1 MVIKIEKM
9 RYLIVTALISIA
21 YSFQAQVVHIQIGQ
35 KSKGSNEV
43 TLELVNRFQRNYAKP
58 SNENDSYDV
67 SINSPKSVN
76 YSLDGQKFYVQS
88 LEGCKTVVYNAKT
101 KKKIKTIE
109 HTFDASNQNLFKNNE
124 TTVFDYKYNR
134 TLSNYNIFK
143 GKPVESCFSHNG
155 KYLWVTYYR
164 RDYDSNAECPSA
176 LAIIDTEKDEIV
188 RVMPTGPL
196 PKMIACSPD
205 NKFIAVTHWGDN
217 TLGVIN
223 IESENPMDFYYH
235 KHLVVDYQMKLDFGA
250 GHVNRD
256 SECGYCL
263 RGTVFTPDGDFL
275 LVGKMG
281 GAAGIA
287 VFDAKTYEFLG
298 TIKGMQ
304 SNVRHLVING
314 EFLYLSA
321 NTPGMVQK
329 CSWRAFVKSRVQNEG
344 KEVAFN
350 EFESVSVG
358 SGARTIVTTSDGKYL
373 FAAVNNGSKIVVVRT
388 KDMKVISEILADSY
402 PVGMDISSDDKE
414 LIVTAQGKE
423 NGGGNSVMVFKI
435 TVQ

>member
-314 EFLYLSA
+314 EFVYLSA

-388 KDMKVISEILADSY
+388 KDMKVISEIPADSY

-414 LIVTAQGKE
+414 LIVTAQGKD

>member
-1 MVIKIEKM
+1 M
-9 RYLIVTALISIA
+9 RYLVFTAFVCLSYILQS
-21 YSFQAQVVHIQIGQ
+21 QVVHIQIGQ

-43 TLELVNRFQRNYAKP
+43 TLELVNRFQRNVTKP
-58 SNENDSYDV
+58 SNESDSYDV

-76 YSLDGQKFYVQS
+76 YSLDGNKFYVQS
-88 LEGCKTVVYNAKT
+88 LEGCKTVVYNSKT

-109 HTFDASNQNLFKNNE
+109 HSFDASNQQLFKDNE
-124 TTVFDYKYNR
+124 TTVFEYKYNQK
-134 TLSNYNIFK
+134 LSNYNVFN

-217 TLGVIN
+217 TLGIIN
-223 IESENPMDFYYH
+223 IEGVNPMDFYYH

-329 CSWRAFVKSRVQNEG
+329 CSWRAFVKSRIQNEG

-350 EFESVSVG
+350 EFETVSVG
-358 SGARTIVTTSDGKYL
+358 SGARTIVTTSDGEYL

-388 KDMKVISEILADSY
+388 KDMKVVTEIPDDSY
-402 PVGMDISSDDKE
+402 HVGMDISSDDKE
-414 LIVTAQGKE
+414 LIVTSQGKE

>member
-109 HTFDASNQNLFKNNE
+109 HSFDASNQQLFKNNE

-388 KDMKVISEILADSY
+388 KDMKVISEIPADSY

>member
-1 MVIKIEKM
+1 MK
-9 RYLIVTALISIA
+9 YLVFTALLCIA
-21 YSFQAQVVHIQIGQ
+21 YSFPAQVVQIQIGQ

-43 TLELVNRFQRNYAKP
+43 TLELVSRFQRNYAKP
-58 SNENDSYDV
+58 ANVNDQYDV

-88 LEGCKTVVYNAKT
+88 LEGCETVVYNAQT
-101 KKKIKTIE
+101 KQKIKTIQ
-109 HTFDASNQNLFKNNE
+109 HSFDASNQGLFKNNE

-134 TLSNYNIFK
+134 TLSNYNMFK

-155 KYLWVTYYR
+155 KFLWVTYYR

-205 NKFIAVTHWGDN
+205 NKYIAVTHWGDN

-350 EFESVSVG
+350 EFETVSVG
-358 SGARTIVTTSDGKYL
+358 SGARTIVTTSDGKYV
-373 FAAVNNGSKIVVVRT
+373 FAAVNNGSKIAVVRT
-388 KDMKVISEILADSY
+388 IDMKVISEIPADSY

-435 TVQ
+435 TFE

>member
-1 MVIKIEKM
+1 MKYLVLFIFFLQVCSIESQ
-9 RYLIVTALISIA
+9 IVRIP
-21 YSFQAQVVHIQIGQ
+21 IGQ
-35 KSKGSNEV
+35 QSKGSNEV
-43 TLELVNRFQRNYAKP
+43 TLELVHRYQRNVAEP
-58 SNENDSYDV
+58 SNDADDYDV
-67 SINSPKSVN
+67 AINSPKSVN
-76 YSLDGQKFYVQS
+76 YSLNGEKFYVQS

-109 HTFDASNQNLFKNNE
+109 HSFDASNQKLFKNNE

-134 TLSNYNIFK
+134 KQSNYNIFK

-164 RDYDSNAECPSA
+164 RDYDNNAECPSA
-176 LAIIDTEKDEIV
+176 VAIIDTDLDEIV

-196 PKMIACSPD
+196 PKMIACAPD

-217 TLGVIN
+217 TLGIIN
-223 IESENPMDFYYH
+223 IQSSNPMDFYYH

-250 GHVNRD
+250 GHVDRD

-287 VFDAKTYEFLG
+287 VFDAKNYDFLG

-314 EFLYLSA
+314 EYLYLSA
-321 NTPGMVQK
+321 NSPGMVQK
-329 CSWRAFVKSRVQNEG
+329 CSWRSFVKSRVQNEG
-344 KEVAFN
+344 KEVDFSS
-350 EFESVSVG
+350 FESVFVG
-358 SGARTIVTTSDGKYL
+358 SGARTIVSTSDGKYV
-373 FAAVNNGSKIVVVRT
+373 FAAVNNGSKIAVVRT
-388 KDMKVISEILADSY
+388 SDMKVISEIPADSY

-414 LIVTAQGKE
+414 LIVTSQGKE
-423 NGGGNSVMVFKI
+423 SGGGNSVMVFKI
-435 TVQ
+435 SIQK

>member
-1 MVIKIEKM
+1 M
-9 RYLIVTALISIA
+9 RYLVFTAFVCLSYILQS
-21 YSFQAQVVHIQIGQ
+21 QVVHIQIGQ

-43 TLELVNRFQRNYAKP
+43 TLELVNRFQRNVTKP
-58 SNENDSYDV
+58 SNESDSYDV

-76 YSLDGQKFYVQS
+76 YSLDGNKFYVQS

-109 HTFDASNQNLFKNNE
+109 HSFDASNQQLFKDNE
-124 TTVFDYKYNR
+124 TTVFEYKYNQK
-134 TLSNYNIFK
+134 LSNYNVFN

-217 TLGVIN
+217 TLGIIN
-223 IESENPMDFYYH
+223 IEGVNPMDFYYH

-329 CSWRAFVKSRVQNEG
+329 CSWRAFVKSRIQNEG

-350 EFESVSVG
+350 EFETVSVG
-358 SGARTIVTTSDGKYL
+358 SGARTIVTTSDGEYL

-388 KDMKVISEILADSY
+388 KDMKVVTEIPADSY

-414 LIVTAQGKE
+414 LIVTSQGKE

>member
-9 RYLIVTALISIA
+9 RYLIFTALISIA
-21 YSFQAQVVHIQIGQ
+21 YSFQTQVVHIQIGQ

-43 TLELVNRFQRNYAKP
+43 SLELVNRYQHNYAKP
-58 SNENDSYDV
+58 SNDNDSYDV

-109 HTFDASNQNLFKNNE
+109 HSFDASNQNLFKNNE

-350 EFESVSVG
+350 AFESVSVG

-388 KDMKVISEILADSY
+388 NDMKVISEIPADSY

>member
-109 HTFDASNQNLFKNNE
+109 HSFDASNQNLFKNNE

-388 KDMKVISEILADSY
+388 KDMKVISEIPADSY

>member
-1 MVIKIEKM
+1 M
-9 RYLIVTALISIA
+9 REMKYLVLTAFFLLS
-21 YSFQAQVVHIQIGQ
+21 YSWQSQVVQIQIGQ

-43 TLELVNRFQRNYAKP
+43 TLELVNRFQRNEVKP
-58 SNENDSYDV
+58 SNVNDSYDV

-76 YSLDGQKFYVQS
+76 YSLDGKKFYVQS
-88 LEGCKTVVYNAKT
+88 LEGCKTVVYNAQT
-101 KKKIKTIE
+101 KKKMKTIE
-109 HTFDASNQNLFKNNE
+109 HSFDASNQHLFKDKE

-134 TLSNYNIFK
+134 TLSNYNVFN

-217 TLGVIN
+217 TLGIIN
-223 IESENPMDFYYH
+223 IEGENPMDFYYH

-314 EFLYLSA
+314 EFLFLSA

-350 EFESVSVG
+350 EFETVSVG

-388 KDMKVISEILADSY
+388 KDMKVVTEIPADSY

-435 TVQ
+435 TFE